1 MNFFD
6 LHCDTLYKAVTEKSK
21 LDNPSYEVKLNND
34 SKSHRLQCYAIRLH
48 DTQDGNAAEKL
59 LIESA
64 EY

>member
-34 SKSHRLQCYAIRLH
+34 SNPTGCSAMLYGYPTRLTVMRRKNCSLNRLI
-48 DTQDGNAAEKL
+48 T
-59 LIESA
+59 
-64 EY
+64 